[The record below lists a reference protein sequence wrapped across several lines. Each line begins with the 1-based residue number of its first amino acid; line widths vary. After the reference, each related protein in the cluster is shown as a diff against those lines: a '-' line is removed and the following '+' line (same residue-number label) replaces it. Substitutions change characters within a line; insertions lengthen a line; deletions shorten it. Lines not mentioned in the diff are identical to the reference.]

1 MKFIALI
8 LLSVSSTLQAEY
20 RVQSDA
26 ELLGA
31 LVYTDMSVEFEGET
45 AQEVLSHIKDELG
58 VLMQIYWETERTEG
72 FERDFPVHLTL
83 KDQPALVV
91 VERVLEQ
98 IGDMEDS
105 TWQIRDGVIEVG
117 FKTRFAKRRAQRLVV
132 YPIDDL
138 LFEVRDF
145 DNAPQMGTGG
155 AGGGGAGGGGTGSGG
170 SGGGIGG
177 GSGGGSGGNSGGGG
191 GFNFGTPSEDP
202 ERLSKEERIERIIEL
217 IKRFV
222 EPEQWDDAGGE
233 CTIDSYHET
242 LLIRAPNFVHRQIGG
257 YPFDPVRPRHLR
269 KRSVRYSNDKTK
281 VIVPPQ
287 PKQ

>member
-1 MKFIALI
+1 MKIIAFILFSI
-8 LLSVSSTLQAEY
+8 STSVHAE
-20 RVQSDA
+20 RHIQSDA

-31 LVYTDMSVEFEGET
+31 LVYTDMSVQFEGET

-58 VLMQIYWETERTEG
+58 VLIQIYWETERTEG
-72 FERDFPVHLTL
+72 FKRDFPVHITL

-91 VERVLEQ
+91 LERVLEQ
-98 IGDMEDS
+98 IGDIEDS

-138 LFEVRDF
+138 LFEIRDF

-155 AGGGGAGGGGTGSGG
+155 GGTGGGGTGGGTGSGG
-170 SGGGIGG
+170 SGG
-177 GSGGGSGGNSGGGG
+177 SGGGQGGNSGGGNSGG

-202 ERLSKEERIERIIEL
+202 ERLSKEERIERIVEL

-257 YPFDPVRPRHLR
+257 YPFDPARPRHLR

-287 PKQ
+287 PKK

>member
-1 MKFIALI
+1 MKFIAFI
-8 LLSVSSTLQAEY
+8 LMSVSASVHSAN

-31 LVYTDMSVEFEGET
+31 LVYTDMSVQFEGET
-45 AQEVLSHIKDELG
+45 AQEVLSHIKEELG
-58 VLMQIYWETERTEG
+58 VLMQVYWETERTEG

-91 VERVLEQ
+91 LERVLEQ

-105 TWQIRDGVIEVG
+105 TWQIRDGVVEVG
-117 FKTRFAKRRAQRLVV
+117 FKTRFAKRLAQRLIV

-138 LFEVRDF
+138 LFEIRDF
-145 DNAPQMGTGG
+145 DNPPQMGTSGS
-155 AGGGGAGGGGTGSGG
+155 GGGTGSSG
-170 SGGGIGG
+170 SGGG
-177 GSGGGSGGNSGGGG
+177 NSGG

-202 ERLSKEERIERIIEL
+202 ERLSKEELTERIIEL
-217 IKRFV
+217 IKKFV

-269 KRSVRYSNDKTK
+269 KRSVRYSNENTK

-287 PKQ
+287 PSK

>member
-1 MKFIALI
+1 MACSFNCSDYSGKILSVPAYTLDMKFIALI

-117 FKTRFAKRRAQRLVV
+117 FKTRFAKRRAQRLV
-132 YPIDDL
+132 
-138 LFEVRDF
+138 
-145 DNAPQMGTGG
+145 
-155 AGGGGAGGGGTGSGG
+155 
-170 SGGGIGG
+170 
-177 GSGGGSGGNSGGGG
+177 
-191 GFNFGTPSEDP
+191 
-202 ERLSKEERIERIIEL
+202 
-217 IKRFV
+217 
-222 EPEQWDDAGGE
+222 
-233 CTIDSYHET
+233 
-242 LLIRAPNFVHRQIGG
+242 
-257 YPFDPVRPRHLR
+257 
-269 KRSVRYSNDKTK
+269 
-281 VIVPPQ
+281 
-287 PKQ
+287 

>member
-1 MKFIALI
+1 MKFIAL
-8 LLSVSSTLQAEY
+8 LLLTITTSALAER

-31 LVYTDMSVEFEGET
+31 LVYTDMSVQFEGET
-45 AQEVLSHIKDELG
+45 AQVVLSHIKDELG
-58 VLMQIYWETERTEG
+58 VLMQIYWETEHTEG
-72 FERDFPVHLTL
+72 FERNFPVHLTL

-91 VERVLEQ
+91 LEQILEQ
-98 IGDMEDS
+98 IGDTEDS
-105 TWQIRDGVIEVG
+105 TWQIRDAVIEVG

-138 LFEVRDF
+138 LFEIRDF
-145 DNAPQMGTGG
+145 NNSPQMGTGG
-155 AGGGGAGGGGTGSGG
+155 SGNGGGSGG
-170 SGGGIGG
+170 SGGGQ
-177 GSGGGSGGNSGGGG
+177 GGNNG
-191 GFNFGTPSEDP
+191 GFNFGTPSADP
-202 ERLSKEERIERIIEL
+202 ERLSKEERIEKIIEL

-233 CTIDSYHET
+233 CTIDTYNET

-257 YPFDPVRPRHLR
+257 YSFDPLRPRHLR
-269 KRSVRYSNDKTK
+269 KRSVRYSNEKTK

-287 PKQ
+287 PKK

>member
-1 MKFIALI
+1 MKIIALI
-8 LLSVSSTLQAEY
+8 VLSISTSVHAE
-20 RVQSDA
+20 RHIQSDA
-26 ELLGA
+26 KLLGA
-31 LVYTDMSVEFEGET
+31 LVYTDMSVQFEGET

-72 FERDFPVHLTL
+72 FKRDFPVHITL
-83 KDQPALVV
+83 KEQPALVV
-91 VERVLEQ
+91 LERVLEQ
-98 IGDMEDS
+98 IGDIEDS

-138 LFEVRDF
+138 LFEIRDF
-145 DNAPQMGTGG
+145 NNAPQMGTGG
-155 AGGGGAGGGGTGSGG
+155 GGTGGGTGGGAGGGGTGSGG
-170 SGGGIGG
+170 SGGGQ
-177 GSGGGSGGNSGGGG
+177 SGNNG

-202 ERLSKEERIERIIEL
+202 ERLSKEEHIERIIEL

-222 EPEQWDDAGGE
+222 EPEQWNDAGGE

-257 YPFDPVRPRHLR
+257 YSFEPVRPRHLR

-287 PKQ
+287 PKK

>member
-1 MKFIALI
+1 MKFIAI
-8 LLSVSSTLQAEY
+8 MLLCMTTNALAE
-20 RVQSDA
+20 RRTQIDA

-31 LVYTDMSVEFEGET
+31 LVYTDLSVQFEGES
-45 AQEVLSHIKDELG
+45 AQDVLSHIKDELG

-91 VERVLEQ
+91 LERVLEQ
-98 IGDMEDS
+98 IGDTEDS

-138 LFEVRDF
+138 LFEIRDF

-155 AGGGGAGGGGTGSGG
+155 GAGGAGGSGGGGGTGSGG
-170 SGGGIGG
+170 SGGR
-177 GSGGGSGGNSGGGG
+177 GGNSGGGNSGSGG

-222 EPEQWDDAGGE
+222 EPDQWDDAGGE

-287 PKQ
+287 PKK